1 VRICFVDYDR
11 EMAIVADSRDA
22 NTGQHRILG
31 VGRLVKSHSK
41 NEGEVAVLIS
51 DAYQNQGLGT
61 ELFRRVTQI
70 ARDEKL
76 ICVDAEILPDNFAMK
91 KIARKL
97 GFRIRTPDDSTS
109 IRAVLDL

>member
-1 VRICFVDYDR
+1 VDYDR
-11 EMAIVADSRDA
+11 EMAIVADSQDV

-31 VGRLVKSHSK
+31 VGRLVKSHAK
-41 NEGEVAVLIS
+41 NEGEVAVLVS
-51 DAYQNQGLGT
+51 DACQNQGLGT
-61 ELFRRVTQI
+61 ELFHRVIQI

-76 ICVDAEILPDNFAMK
+76 SRVDAEILPDNFAMK

-97 GFRIRTPDDSTS
+97 GFHLRTPDDPTS